1 MRENAWKRGTT
12 LESGCYII
20 MNFRKR
26 KEERLDVGGSMSHRQ
41 TQLGGIATI
50 EDAFVQ
56 PSLSSM
62 PQVSPRSLGPRTT
75 DKKLRNSISEY
86 QCHEG
91 NEESQTERQDL
102 RTTKDCK

>member
-1 MRENAWKRGTT
+1 MLMTLRRVQSYSERERVEERYD
-12 LESGCYII
+12 L
-20 MNFRKR
+20 RKWMLYHYELSKAKGR

-62 PQVSPRSLGPRTT
+62 PQVSP
-75 DKKLRNSISEY
+75 
-86 QCHEG
+86 
-91 NEESQTERQDL
+91 
-102 RTTKDCK
+102 